1 MIRTLCIVTLFL
13 LLPAPLVAQ
22 TTKPHTKP
30 VNAYDRAEA
39 LYKQFVSVVLPKKG
53 DKKMSS
59 APFKQKR
66 ALGKQ
71 AKPLYK
77 RIFLTHSQQPKGVLA
92 LCRMAQIDEQV
103 ALLYK
108 RWPTPSEAQ
117 LRKKIASLFAQNLKK
132 REIPPQMIPHI
143 LQTEQIKQS
152 IDKVYNKVKG
162 SFQKID
168 KQSRLQY
175 SLYMEKSHENRR
187 SCLDLLTQHNIP
199 KNKQPAF
206 LTPLPSLDPP
216 SSQPT
221 SQPSSTS
228 QPTSQPTQ

>member
-1 MIRTLCIVTLFL
+1 MIRTLYIATLFW

-30 VNAYDRAEA
+30 VDTYGRAEA
-39 LYKQFVSVVLPKKG
+39 LYKQFVSIVLPKKG

-71 AKPLYK
+71 AKTLYK
-77 RIFLTHSQQPKGVLA
+77 QIFLTHSKQQRGVFA

-117 LRKKIASLFAQNLKK
+117 LRKKIASLFAKNLKK
-132 REIPPQMIPHI
+132 RGIPPQMIPHI

-168 KQSRLQY
+168 KQSQLQY
-175 SLYMEKSHENRR
+175 SLYMEKSRENRR

-206 LTPLPSLDPP
+206 LTPLPLLDPP
-216 SSQPT
+216 SSQP
-221 SQPSSTS
+221 SSTS
-228 QPTSQPTQ
+228 RPTSQPTQ